1 MLETAFTRLLG
12 LRVPLQLA
20 ALPFHG
26 APELA
31 AAFADAGGLGMVGLP
46 LHPPAAVATLL
57 EDVAARTRG
66 AIGASFLMPFLQHES
81 VEAAASR
88 ARVVEFFYGAPDPAL
103 VERARSGGALVSWQ
117 VGSCEEARAAEAA
130 GCDFVIAQGVEAGGH
145 VRGRCGLLPLLAQVL
160 EAVRCPVLAAG
171 GIAGPRELAAVLAA
185 GAAGARLGT
194 RMLAASEANVHPVY
208 RERLFAARAE
218 DTILTETFSAGWP
231 RAPHRVLRS
240 AVAAAESFRDAV
252 TGALPVPGGLLQ
264 IPRLGPISPTRETT
278 GRVEAMAL
286 YAGEGVGAVQ
296 RVEPTAAIVR
306 AIAEGAEARLAGRR

>member
-1 MLETAFTRLLG
+1 MPFLERES
-12 LRVPLQLA
+12 V
-20 ALPFHG
+20 
-26 APELA
+26 
-31 AAFADAGGLGMVGLP
+31 DA
-46 LHPPAAVATLL
+46 AAVA
-57 EDVAARTRG
+57 G
-66 AIGASFLMPFLQHES
+66 AP
-81 VEAAASR
+81 
-88 ARVVEFFYGAPDPAL
+88 VVEFFYGAPDPAL
-103 VERARSGGALVSWQ
+103 VVRARSRRRGLVSLAGR
-117 VGSCEEARAAEAA
+117 VAAKRRSAAEAA
-130 GCDFVIAQGVEAGGH
+130 GCDFVIAPGRVEAGGH
-145 VRGRCGLLPLLAQVL
+145 VRGRSRLAARCSR
-160 EAVRCPVLAAG
+160 EVRRCRCACPVARRRRRSPRG
-171 GIAGPRELAAVLAA
+171 RELAAVLAA

-240 AVAAAESFRDAV
+240 AVAAAESCRDDV

-296 RVEPTAAIVR
+296 RVEPAAAIVARDRRGRRGAARGPGARR
-306 AIAEGAEARLAGRR
+306 ATKVRRSALPASSCSERRLRESEEPGGLAQRKSSAVAGSHSAEATRQVPSSSRRRTSK